1 MGGTKPGGSCFFSWA
16 RWVSAEGSGEKRT
29 GLGRSAEA
37 RSEEEGTGA
46 CFGKQK
52 ALLSGP
58 GIGLLIFS
66 STNLEMNLIKYLN
79 WFCINGED
87 GRHRLILWNVG
98 CNFRN
103 PVMQPGRPLEKEGGC
118 RMKVPDKGT
127 SPVIL
132 QEKRI

>member
-1 MGGTKPGGSCFFSWA
+1 MPVFGFLPFNPAGANGQAEPICWPRREGLLPAMGGTKPGGSCFFPCP
-16 RWVSAEGSGEKRT
+16 RWVSAEGSGERRT

-66 STNLEMNLIKYLN
+66 STNLEMNQK
-79 WFCINGED
+79 F
-87 GRHRLILWNVG
+87 
-98 CNFRN
+98 
-103 PVMQPGRPLEKEGGC
+103 
-118 RMKVPDKGT
+118 
-127 SPVIL
+127 
-132 QEKRI
+132 

>member
-1 MGGTKPGGSCFFSWA
+1 VGVALFPCP
-16 RWVSAEGSGEKRT
+16 RWVSAEGSGERRT

-66 STNLEMNLIKYLN
+66 STNLEMNQ
-79 WFCINGED
+79 
-87 GRHRLILWNVG
+87 ILKIIR
-98 CNFRN
+98 FS
-103 PVMQPGRPLEKEGGC
+103 PTFIDEKAVIFNIFGSSHTLAVDHKKLKNEG
-118 RMKVPDKGT
+118 MP
-127 SPVIL
+127 
-132 QEKRI
+132 EKICS